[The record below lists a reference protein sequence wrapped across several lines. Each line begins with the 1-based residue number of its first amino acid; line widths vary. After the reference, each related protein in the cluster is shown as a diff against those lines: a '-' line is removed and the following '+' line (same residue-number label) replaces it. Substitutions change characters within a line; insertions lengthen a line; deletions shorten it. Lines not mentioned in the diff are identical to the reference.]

1 MIKVVSLNPVPLH
14 RARGGRGYVWAIN
27 RLNVFGE
34 RRLENKRLRFSSW
47 LTVSFIHIAE
57 WYFHNLGLLALLND
71 EAVCCHYASSPG
83 LFQGCAICTGAEES
97 TEGEAA
103 AKWVRDRSMRRERGR
118 IWRDQRWACE
128 VKYRSCRIINGYY
141 ESYAD
146 KWNILT
152 AQFSQLGVMDGTVKQ
167 PESPTLMTDV
177 SLNAH
182 CAINPE
188 IRRCGLMLMEEVK
201 ARVEV

>member
-1 MIKVVSLNPVPLH
+1 MIFPQLGLVSPPEWWSSVLPLCLLPGTLSRLCH
-14 RARGGRGYVWAIN
+14 LHGGRRVH
-27 RLNVFGE
+27 RRE
-34 RRLENKRLRFSSW
+34 RQRRNGWE
-47 LTVSFIHIAE
+47 T
-57 WYFHNLGLLALLND
+57 
-71 EAVCCHYASSPG
+71 EAWG
-83 LFQGCAICTGAEES
+83 
-97 TEGEAA
+97 
-103 AKWVRDRSMRRERGR
+103 ERGR
-118 IWRDQRWACE
+118 ICWRDQRWACG
-128 VKYRSCRIINGYY
+128 VKYRSCGIINGYY

-152 AQFSQLGVMDGTVKQ
+152 VQFSQLGVMDGTVKQ

-188 IRRCGLMLMEEVK
+188 ICRCGLMLMEELK

>member
-1 MIKVVSLNPVPLH
+1 MKQC
-14 RARGGRGYVWAIN
+14 AAI
-27 RLNVFGE
+27 
-34 RRLENKRLRFSSW
+34 
-47 LTVSFIHIAE
+47 
-57 WYFHNLGLLALLND
+57 
-71 EAVCCHYASSPG
+71 YASSPG

-97 TEGEAA
+97 TEGEGEAA
-103 AKWVRDRSMRRERGR
+103 AKRVRDRSMRRERKALLKGPKVSLWGE
-118 IWRDQRWACE
+118 IW
-128 VKYRSCRIINGYY
+128 KSGIINGYY

-152 AQFSQLGVMDGTVKQ
+152 VQFSQLGVMDGTVKQ

-188 IRRCGLMLMEEVK
+188 IRRCRLMLMEEVK

>member
-1 MIKVVSLNPVPLH
+1 MK
-14 RARGGRGYVWAIN
+14 Y
-27 RLNVFGE
+27 
-34 RRLENKRLRFSSW
+34 SSC
-47 LTVSFIHIAE
+47 
-57 WYFHNLGLLALLND
+57 G
-71 EAVCCHYASSPG
+71 
-83 LFQGCAICTGAEES
+83 
-97 TEGEAA
+97 
-103 AKWVRDRSMRRERGR
+103 
-118 IWRDQRWACE
+118 
-128 VKYRSCRIINGYY
+128 IINGYY
-141 ESYAD
+141 ESCGD

-152 AQFSQLGVMDGTVKQ
+152 VRFSQLGVMDGTVKE